1 MENIDKIHVVACPH
15 CGILVE
21 ILELNCRIFRC
32 GIYKQTYLQIN
43 PHMSK
48 DECEALVLNDSI
60 YGCGKPFRIP
70 DGEVIAVVCDY
81 I

>member
-1 MENIDKIHVVACPH
+1 MESTNTIHVVACPH

-32 GIYKQTYLQIN
+32 GIYKHNHTQID
-43 PHMSK
+43 PHMPK
-48 DECEALVLNDSI
+48 DECDALVLNESI

-70 DGEVIAVVCDY
+70 EGETEPVACDY